1 MIYGSFQGS
10 LVSYCFEW
18 IFPRIHLLLNSER
31 DSNLGEN
38 NLKGNSDN
46 SESVLESESSPDS
59 ERDLK
64 PKLK

>member
-1 MIYGSFQGS
+1 MDLSKDSPI
-10 LVSYCFEW
+10 EW

-46 SESVLESESSPDS
+46 SESVLESESSHDS
-59 ERDLK
+59 EHDLK
-64 PKLK
+64 PKL